1 MAKQKLIKC
10 KTCGEMMA
18 KSAKRCPHCGAKQ
31 KLPVGASLLITIIII
46 VTVFAVVGVLMNGTG
61 TQNGTQG
68 AENTQEAAEQD
79 NGQLILDQDGIQIYF
94 NGFSEPP
101 YPAKGYYIDLHIENN
116 SSTDYMIQIDNLSVD
131 GYMVPFGNYIFSPE
145 VLAGKK
151 LNDHIWVTGTDE
163 LGIELP
169 IKSAEFNFKLNAGNN
184 LNNPFVA
191 TDKVT
196 VK

>member
-46 VTVFAVVGVLMNGTG
+46 VTVFAIVAVLMNGT
-61 TQNGTQG
+61 GTQG

-79 NGQLILDQDGIQIYF
+79 NGQLILNQDGIQIYF
-94 NGFSEPP
+94 KGFSEPP
-101 YPAKGYYIDLHIENN
+101 SPAKGYYIDLHIENN

-169 IKSAEFNFKLNAGNN
+169 IKSAEFNFKLNAGND

-191 TDKVT
+191 TEKVT
-196 VK
+196 VG

>member
-31 KLPVGASLLITIIII
+31 KLPVGVSLLITIIII
-46 VTVFAVVGVLMNGTG
+46 VTVFAVVAVLMNGTG
-61 TQNGTQG
+61 TQSGTQG

>member
-1 MAKQKLIKC
+1 MAKSKLIKC

-31 KLPVGASLLITIIII
+31 KLPVGVSLLITIIII
-46 VTVFAVVGVLMNGTG
+46 VTVFAVVAVLMNGTG
-61 TQNGTQG
+61 TQSVTQG
-68 AENTQEAAEQD
+68 AENAQGAAEQD
-79 NGQLILDQDGIQIYF
+79 NGRLILDQDGIQIYF

-101 YPAKGYYIDLHIENN
+101 YPAKGYYIDLRIENN
-116 SSTDYMIQIDNLSVD
+116 ADVDYMIQIDNLSVD